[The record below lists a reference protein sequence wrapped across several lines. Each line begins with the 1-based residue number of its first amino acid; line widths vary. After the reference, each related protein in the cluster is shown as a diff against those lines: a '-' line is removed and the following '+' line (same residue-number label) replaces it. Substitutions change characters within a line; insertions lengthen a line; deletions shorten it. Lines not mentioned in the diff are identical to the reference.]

1 MWPVIITCTLLAA
14 IFIFNVAEAIYD
26 LDRWIAEREKRERE
40 GYDYEN
46 DRFYEKPQPKPEPV
60 KILTPEPVKKPTL
73 ELENFPKSAEDAK
86 AKIERLLKNAK
97 NNA

>member
-14 IFIFNVAEAIYD
+14 IILFNLVEAIYD
-26 LDRWIAEREKRERE
+26 LDQWIANRERRERE

-46 DRFYEKPQPKPEPV
+46 DRFYEKPKPKPEPV